1 MKSLSLKYAALCM
14 VMISASLSFTA
25 SADDLANL
33 DNKAKADQ
41 QVERSHNQQRV
52 QLSSKQRAELQA
64 KRDQLAKQLA
74 QIERENA
81 QLSDTFAA
89 NEEVLAEKSKELQL
103 ATGSLGEL
111 FGVVRQAAKELQL
124 SYENSL
130 LGPQGQVFN
139 TQLDKVISTDSLPS
153 LTLLN
158 GLWHAMQYKV
168 ETGSQLSAVTIPY
181 VQSNGKTESI
191 PALRL
196 GDMALL
202 AEQGYVKWDF
212 NRQQASDY
220 LALPSNTPTLSSFKA
235 EPAQS
240 ILLDP
245 TRGVMLEQYA
255 HQPTL
260 MQRIDQAGIVGQII
274 IALLLIGLVIAIVRG
289 VRLGVT
295 QQQIS
300 KQLKQPENPTDDNP
314 LGRILHVYNK
324 EKKQSVESLELRLL
338 ESILDEQQGL
348 ERGLSMLKLFAA
360 LAPMLGLLGTVTGM
374 IETFQVITQFGNGDP
389 TVMAGGISMAL
400 VTTVLGLVAA
410 MPLLLAHNILSNRA
424 EVIRNTL
431 EKQGVSLVASRAEI
445 ESDKALTTSELAGAS
460 A

>member
-1 MKSLSLKYAALCM
+1 MMLLSLLITS
-14 VMISASLSFTA
+14 ISLTIVSISA
-25 SADDLANL
+25 SADDLATL
-33 DNKAKADQ
+33 DNKAKAEQ
-41 QVERSHNQQRV
+41 QTENAHNQQRV
-52 QLSSKQRAELQA
+52 ALSAKQRAALQA
-64 KRDQLAKQLA
+64 KRDQLTKQLA
-74 QIERENA
+74 QIEQENA
-81 QLSDTFAA
+81 QLSDTFSA
-89 NEEVLAEKSKELQL
+89 NEEILAEKEKELQL

-111 FGVVRQAAKELQL
+111 FGVVRQAAKDVQL
-124 SYENSL
+124 SYEGSL
-130 LGPQGQVFN
+130 LGEQGKVFN
-139 TQLDKVISTDSLPS
+139 ATLDKVISTDTLPS
-153 LTLLN
+153 LKLLN

-168 ETGSQLSAVTIPY
+168 TTSSEVVSVTLPF
-181 VQSNGKTESI
+181 VQGDGKKEQVN
-191 PALRL
+191 ALRI

-202 AEQGYVKWDF
+202 TEQGYVKWDF
-212 NRQQASDY
+212 ARQQASSY
-220 LALPSNTPTLSSFKA
+220 LALPSDAPTLASFQQDA
-235 EPAQS
+235 NQAML
-240 ILLDP
+240 IDP

-255 HQPTL
+255 HKPTL
-260 MQRIDQAGIVGQII
+260 MQRIDQAGVVGKVIIAILVIGLI
-274 IALLLIGLVIAIVRG
+274 IALVRG
-289 VRLGVT
+289 VRLMMT

-314 LGRILHVYNK
+314 LGRILNVYNK

-389 TVMAGGISMAL
+389 KVMAGGISMAL
-400 VTTVLGLVAA
+400 ITTVLGLVAA

-431 EKQGVSLVASRAEI
+431 EKQGVSLVARRAEI
-445 ESDKALTTSELAGAS
+445 ESDKANLSATNLAGAN